1 MIIEQ
6 QTAGIVDHSAIA
18 AMDRLKAEAIEMKN
32 ALLVGDISAMAGI
45 LDASWRAKKATAP
58 GISTDRIDQ
67 LYDVAF
73 ANGALAGKVS
83 GAGGGGFV
91 MFIVHPEDRLGLI
104 DALNA
109 AGGRAGPVKFA
120 ERGCETWQVRR

>member
-73 ANGALAGKVS
+73 GNGALAGKVS

-91 MFIVHPEDRLGLI
+91 MFIVHPEDGLGLI

-109 AGGRAGPVKFA
+109 AGGLAGPVKFA
-120 ERGCETWQVRR
+120 EHGCETWQVRR